1 MGFYYGQPAN
11 IRHYNNGTAEIVL
24 ENGTTL
30 PLRWYYGNAPRSN
43 QPRRDGSSGIWYDNG
58 EGYISAAYLFCPG
71 QFYPVLSFE
80 DQFLP

>member
-30 PLRWYYGNAPRSN
+30 PLRWYYGNAPSSN
-43 QPRRDGSSGIWYDNG
+43 QPRRDGNIGIWWDSGEGYYIRNG
-58 EGYISAAYLFCPG
+58 EG
-71 QFYPVLSFE
+71 FYTFVSSCVKYC
-80 DQFLP
+80 